1 MSNNETVEIENGR
14 PVKKVKNL
22 IIDPDRYP
30 MMYEHAH
37 EITPF
42 SGKLV
47 AKDDAIEALFAT
59 YEDPVVSNAILLA
72 PPGTGKTTL
81 MKGLAHQDK
90 KHIYLEAELSEMIT
104 GLRDNAE
111 MGSVVKNLFN
121 EIAEFGKEYHVKIV
135 IFVDEFHQLID
146 YSPVVAEAFKP
157 VLAESGRKGLRLVV
171 ATTYEEFRRNIM
183 PNQALTE
190 RLQRVSLPQPR
201 YEDVINALDSLAK
214 EEKISVDRR
223 MRELFDTIYN
233 VTEQYMPAANQP
245 RKSVL
250 TFSRMIG
257 YHRAHKRKFGYDL
270 LAYTLRTGQNIEI
283 DMRVDLS
290 GMEEYMRANIFD
302 QDEAVNSFTDSV
314 AMSVMKMNEDDK
326 PRGSWLLLGPTGVGK
341 ALDDDTLIPTLNLD
355 GEFVMKRNGD
365 LTTDDYVFNRLGN
378 PVRIKGVF
386 PQGERQIYRFTF
398 EDGRVVDA
406 SDEHLWTIFSSKQR
420 RNKLSK
426 GMVVNSRQILDL
438 GLKSY
443 HTNNRVEM
451 KYYVPANMEMNY
463 PEKLYDVDPYV
474 VGAMLGNGHVK
485 DGRVLEFSSSDEE
498 TVIKIASL
506 LSASGYI
513 RNENNYC
520 WHFENPNVE
529 NRNNLKY
536 FQGYDLKVDGLY
548 DCLSSEKYIS
558 NDYKYGSVE
567 QRWRLIQGL
576 FDTDGSISNDD
587 RYNVSYTSVSEQLV
601 LDIQS
606 VLWSLGVS
614 STISLNVRSN
624 GKRCYKLHVRVN
636 NKYKYKFFSLSRK
649 LNVAIESSN
658 MKKTREKTFD
668 YVGIRNIEVLD
679 ETSKMTCIYIDDEE
693 HLYQTANGIVT
704 HNTELVKQAAD
715 YLFNDPNAFV
725 RFDMTEYVNTD
736 SVDRFRQLVTARLWE
751 YPFSILLFD
760 EIEKANGNVVR
771 LLMQILDDGRLVDA
785 NDRVVNFSNAYI
797 FGTSNLGSEIFESAS
812 QYGSKS
818 RSYERNVKKSITETS
833 KDGGFPP
840 ELVNRF
846 DTIVPFNPLS
856 RETMIKL
863 LYAKA
868 RKLLNKFY
876 KQHGVK
882 VFIGPRVLDQY
893 LGYDILDDDTEA
905 GAGRQVN
912 RVLRDYITK
921 PVSTYIYYHPKEREV
936 HVELSGQ
943 TVYGNKN
950 IIDSTAEIII
960 VDADTWNREYGS
972 M

>member
-1 MSNNETVEIENGR
+1 MSNNETVEIENGH

-22 IIDPDRYP
+22 VIDPNRYP
-30 MMYEHAH
+30 MMYEHIH

-81 MKGLAHQDK
+81 MKGLAYQDK

-104 GLRDNAE
+104 GLRDNTE

-157 VLAESGRKGLRLVV
+157 VLAESGRRGLRLVV

-183 PNQALTE
+183 PDQALTE

-201 YEDVINALDSLAK
+201 YEDVMNALDSLAK

-341 ALDDDTLIPTLNLD
+341 
-355 GEFVMKRNGD
+355 
-365 LTTDDYVFNRLGN
+365 
-378 PVRIKGVF
+378 
-386 PQGERQIYRFTF
+386 
-398 EDGRVVDA
+398 
-406 SDEHLWTIFSSKQR
+406 
-420 RNKLSK
+420 
-426 GMVVNSRQILDL
+426 
-438 GLKSY
+438 
-443 HTNNRVEM
+443 
-451 KYYVPANMEMNY
+451 
-463 PEKLYDVDPYV
+463 
-474 VGAMLGNGHVK
+474 
-485 DGRVLEFSSSDEE
+485 
-498 TVIKIASL
+498 
-506 LSASGYI
+506 
-513 RNENNYC
+513 
-520 WHFENPNVE
+520 
-529 NRNNLKY
+529 
-536 FQGYDLKVDGLY
+536 
-548 DCLSSEKYIS
+548 
-558 NDYKYGSVE
+558 
-567 QRWRLIQGL
+567 
-576 FDTDGSISNDD
+576 
-587 RYNVSYTSVSEQLV
+587 
-601 LDIQS
+601 
-606 VLWSLGVS
+606 
-614 STISLNVRSN
+614 
-624 GKRCYKLHVRVN
+624 
-636 NKYKYKFFSLSRK
+636 
-649 LNVAIESSN
+649 
-658 MKKTREKTFD
+658 
-668 YVGIRNIEVLD
+668 
-679 ETSKMTCIYIDDEE
+679 
-693 HLYQTANGIVT
+693 
-704 HNTELVKQAAD
+704 TELVKQAAD

-893 LGYDILDDDTEA
+893 LGHDILDDDTEA

-921 PVSTYIYYHPKEREV
+921 PVSTYIYYHPKERNI
-936 HVELSGQ
+936 HVELSGE
-943 TVYGNKN
+943 TVYGNKG

-960 VDADTWNREYGS
+960 IDEDTWNREYGS

>member
-1 MSNNETVEIENGR
+1 MSNNETVEIENGH

-22 IIDPDRYP
+22 IIDPNRYP

-81 MKGLAHQDK
+81 MKGLAYQDK

-157 VLAESGRKGLRLVV
+157 VLAESGRRGLRLVV

-201 YEDVINALDSLAK
+201 YEDVMNALDSLAK

-341 ALDDDTLIPTLNLD
+341 
-355 GEFVMKRNGD
+355 
-365 LTTDDYVFNRLGN
+365 
-378 PVRIKGVF
+378 
-386 PQGERQIYRFTF
+386 
-398 EDGRVVDA
+398 
-406 SDEHLWTIFSSKQR
+406 
-420 RNKLSK
+420 
-426 GMVVNSRQILDL
+426 
-438 GLKSY
+438 
-443 HTNNRVEM
+443 
-451 KYYVPANMEMNY
+451 
-463 PEKLYDVDPYV
+463 
-474 VGAMLGNGHVK
+474 
-485 DGRVLEFSSSDEE
+485 
-498 TVIKIASL
+498 
-506 LSASGYI
+506 
-513 RNENNYC
+513 
-520 WHFENPNVE
+520 
-529 NRNNLKY
+529 
-536 FQGYDLKVDGLY
+536 
-548 DCLSSEKYIS
+548 
-558 NDYKYGSVE
+558 
-567 QRWRLIQGL
+567 
-576 FDTDGSISNDD
+576 
-587 RYNVSYTSVSEQLV
+587 
-601 LDIQS
+601 
-606 VLWSLGVS
+606 
-614 STISLNVRSN
+614 
-624 GKRCYKLHVRVN
+624 
-636 NKYKYKFFSLSRK
+636 
-649 LNVAIESSN
+649 
-658 MKKTREKTFD
+658 
-668 YVGIRNIEVLD
+668 
-679 ETSKMTCIYIDDEE
+679 
-693 HLYQTANGIVT
+693 
-704 HNTELVKQAAD
+704 TELVKQAAD

-893 LGYDILDDDTEA
+893 LGHDILDDDTEA

-921 PVSTYIYYHPKEREV
+921 PVSTYIYYHPKERNI
-936 HVELSGQ
+936 HVELSGE
-943 TVYGNKN
+943 TVYGNKG

-960 VDADTWNREYGS
+960 IDEDTWNREYGS

>member
-1 MSNNETVEIENGR
+1 MSNNETVEIENGH

-22 IIDPDRYP
+22 IIDHNRYP
-30 MMYEHAH
+30 MMYEHVH

-59 YEDPVVSNAILLA
+59 YEDPLVSNAILLA

-81 MKGLAHQDK
+81 MKGLAYQDK

-157 VLAESGRKGLRLVV
+157 VLAESGRRGLRLVV

-223 MRELFDTIYN
+223 MRELFDAIYN

-314 AMSVMKMNEDDK
+314 SMSVMKMNEDDK

-341 ALDDDTLIPTLNLD
+341 
-355 GEFVMKRNGD
+355 
-365 LTTDDYVFNRLGN
+365 
-378 PVRIKGVF
+378 
-386 PQGERQIYRFTF
+386 
-398 EDGRVVDA
+398 
-406 SDEHLWTIFSSKQR
+406 
-420 RNKLSK
+420 
-426 GMVVNSRQILDL
+426 
-438 GLKSY
+438 
-443 HTNNRVEM
+443 
-451 KYYVPANMEMNY
+451 
-463 PEKLYDVDPYV
+463 
-474 VGAMLGNGHVK
+474 
-485 DGRVLEFSSSDEE
+485 
-498 TVIKIASL
+498 
-506 LSASGYI
+506 
-513 RNENNYC
+513 
-520 WHFENPNVE
+520 
-529 NRNNLKY
+529 
-536 FQGYDLKVDGLY
+536 
-548 DCLSSEKYIS
+548 
-558 NDYKYGSVE
+558 
-567 QRWRLIQGL
+567 
-576 FDTDGSISNDD
+576 
-587 RYNVSYTSVSEQLV
+587 
-601 LDIQS
+601 
-606 VLWSLGVS
+606 
-614 STISLNVRSN
+614 
-624 GKRCYKLHVRVN
+624 
-636 NKYKYKFFSLSRK
+636 
-649 LNVAIESSN
+649 
-658 MKKTREKTFD
+658 
-668 YVGIRNIEVLD
+668 
-679 ETSKMTCIYIDDEE
+679 
-693 HLYQTANGIVT
+693 
-704 HNTELVKQAAD
+704 TELVKQAAD

-771 LLMQILDDGRLVDA
+771 LLMQILDDGRLVDV

-882 VFIGPRVLDQY
+882 VIIGPRVLDQY
-893 LGYDILDDDTEA
+893 LGHDILDDDTEA

-921 PVSTYIYYHPKEREV
+921 PVSTYIYYHPKERNI
-936 HVELSGQ
+936 HVELSGE
-943 TVYGNKN
+943 TVYGNKG

>member
-1 MSNNETVEIENGR
+1 MSNNETVEIENGH

-22 IIDPDRYP
+22 VIDPNRYP

-81 MKGLAHQDK
+81 MKGLAYQDK

-157 VLAESGRKGLRLVV
+157 VLAESGRRGLRLVV

-201 YEDVINALDSLAK
+201 YEDVMNALDSLAK

-341 ALDDDTLIPTLNLD
+341 
-355 GEFVMKRNGD
+355 
-365 LTTDDYVFNRLGN
+365 
-378 PVRIKGVF
+378 
-386 PQGERQIYRFTF
+386 
-398 EDGRVVDA
+398 
-406 SDEHLWTIFSSKQR
+406 
-420 RNKLSK
+420 
-426 GMVVNSRQILDL
+426 
-438 GLKSY
+438 
-443 HTNNRVEM
+443 
-451 KYYVPANMEMNY
+451 
-463 PEKLYDVDPYV
+463 
-474 VGAMLGNGHVK
+474 
-485 DGRVLEFSSSDEE
+485 
-498 TVIKIASL
+498 
-506 LSASGYI
+506 
-513 RNENNYC
+513 
-520 WHFENPNVE
+520 
-529 NRNNLKY
+529 
-536 FQGYDLKVDGLY
+536 
-548 DCLSSEKYIS
+548 
-558 NDYKYGSVE
+558 
-567 QRWRLIQGL
+567 
-576 FDTDGSISNDD
+576 
-587 RYNVSYTSVSEQLV
+587 
-601 LDIQS
+601 
-606 VLWSLGVS
+606 
-614 STISLNVRSN
+614 
-624 GKRCYKLHVRVN
+624 
-636 NKYKYKFFSLSRK
+636 
-649 LNVAIESSN
+649 
-658 MKKTREKTFD
+658 
-668 YVGIRNIEVLD
+668 
-679 ETSKMTCIYIDDEE
+679 
-693 HLYQTANGIVT
+693 
-704 HNTELVKQAAD
+704 TELVKQAAD

-893 LGYDILDDDTEA
+893 LGHDILDDDTEA

-921 PVSTYIYYHPKEREV
+921 PVSTYIYYHPKKRNI
-936 HVELSGQ
+936 HVELSGE
-943 TVYGNKN
+943 TVYGNKG

-960 VDADTWNREYGS
+960 IDEDTWNREYGS

>member
-1 MSNNETVEIENGR
+1 MSNNETVEIENGH

-22 IIDPDRYP
+22 IIDPNRYP

-81 MKGLAHQDK
+81 MKGLAYQDK

-121 EIAEFGKEYHVKIV
+121 EIADFGKEYHVKIV

-157 VLAESGRKGLRLVV
+157 VLAESGRRGLRLVV

-201 YEDVINALDSLAK
+201 YEDVMNALDSLAK

-341 ALDDDTLIPTLNLD
+341 
-355 GEFVMKRNGD
+355 
-365 LTTDDYVFNRLGN
+365 
-378 PVRIKGVF
+378 
-386 PQGERQIYRFTF
+386 
-398 EDGRVVDA
+398 
-406 SDEHLWTIFSSKQR
+406 
-420 RNKLSK
+420 
-426 GMVVNSRQILDL
+426 
-438 GLKSY
+438 
-443 HTNNRVEM
+443 
-451 KYYVPANMEMNY
+451 
-463 PEKLYDVDPYV
+463 
-474 VGAMLGNGHVK
+474 
-485 DGRVLEFSSSDEE
+485 
-498 TVIKIASL
+498 
-506 LSASGYI
+506 
-513 RNENNYC
+513 
-520 WHFENPNVE
+520 
-529 NRNNLKY
+529 
-536 FQGYDLKVDGLY
+536 
-548 DCLSSEKYIS
+548 
-558 NDYKYGSVE
+558 
-567 QRWRLIQGL
+567 
-576 FDTDGSISNDD
+576 
-587 RYNVSYTSVSEQLV
+587 
-601 LDIQS
+601 
-606 VLWSLGVS
+606 
-614 STISLNVRSN
+614 
-624 GKRCYKLHVRVN
+624 
-636 NKYKYKFFSLSRK
+636 
-649 LNVAIESSN
+649 
-658 MKKTREKTFD
+658 
-668 YVGIRNIEVLD
+668 
-679 ETSKMTCIYIDDEE
+679 
-693 HLYQTANGIVT
+693 
-704 HNTELVKQAAD
+704 TELVKQAAD

-856 RETMIKL
+856 RKTMIKL

-882 VFIGPRVLDQY
+882 VIIGPRVLDQY
-893 LGYDILDDDTEA
+893 LGHDILDDDTEA

-921 PVSTYIYYHPKEREV
+921 PVSTYIYYHPKERNI
-936 HVELSGQ
+936 HVELSGE
-943 TVYGNKN
+943 TVYGNKG

-960 VDADTWNREYGS
+960 IDEDTWNRKYGS

>member
-1 MSNNETVEIENGR
+1 MSNNETVEIENGH

-22 IIDPDRYP
+22 IIDPNRYP
-30 MMYEHAH
+30 MMYEHAY

-81 MKGLAHQDK
+81 MKGLAYQDK

-157 VLAESGRKGLRLVV
+157 VLAESGRRGLRLVV

-183 PNQALTE
+183 PKQALTE

-341 ALDDDTLIPTLNLD
+341 
-355 GEFVMKRNGD
+355 
-365 LTTDDYVFNRLGN
+365 
-378 PVRIKGVF
+378 
-386 PQGERQIYRFTF
+386 
-398 EDGRVVDA
+398 
-406 SDEHLWTIFSSKQR
+406 
-420 RNKLSK
+420 
-426 GMVVNSRQILDL
+426 
-438 GLKSY
+438 
-443 HTNNRVEM
+443 
-451 KYYVPANMEMNY
+451 
-463 PEKLYDVDPYV
+463 
-474 VGAMLGNGHVK
+474 
-485 DGRVLEFSSSDEE
+485 
-498 TVIKIASL
+498 
-506 LSASGYI
+506 
-513 RNENNYC
+513 
-520 WHFENPNVE
+520 
-529 NRNNLKY
+529 
-536 FQGYDLKVDGLY
+536 
-548 DCLSSEKYIS
+548 
-558 NDYKYGSVE
+558 
-567 QRWRLIQGL
+567 
-576 FDTDGSISNDD
+576 
-587 RYNVSYTSVSEQLV
+587 
-601 LDIQS
+601 
-606 VLWSLGVS
+606 
-614 STISLNVRSN
+614 
-624 GKRCYKLHVRVN
+624 
-636 NKYKYKFFSLSRK
+636 
-649 LNVAIESSN
+649 
-658 MKKTREKTFD
+658 
-668 YVGIRNIEVLD
+668 
-679 ETSKMTCIYIDDEE
+679 
-693 HLYQTANGIVT
+693 
-704 HNTELVKQAAD
+704 TELVKQAAD

-893 LGYDILDDDTEA
+893 LGYDILNDDTEA

-921 PVSTYIYYHPKEREV
+921 PVSTYIYYHPKERNI
-936 HVELSGQ
+936 HVELSGE
-943 TVYGNKN
+943 TVYGNKG
-950 IIDSTAEIII
+950 IIDSTAEIVII
-960 VDADTWNREYGS
+960 DEDTWNREYDS